1 MYAII
6 GLVVGYYT
14 KALLST
20 CAQLVNK
27 SDGLV
32 YLVELNK
39 SLGTLE
45 KNIGI
50 AEYDAVLRSS
60 PPSALD

>member
-27 SDGLV
+27 SNGLV
-32 YLVELNK
+32 DTAVVELNK

-50 AEYDAVLRSS
+50 TEYDAVLRSS
-60 PPSALD
+60 PP